1 VTLKFLLDTNIV
13 SEPLRPT
20 PNRGILDKLRV
31 HQSECAIA
39 SIVWH
44 ELVYGSE
51 RLPKSAKRRAV
62 EHYLMNVVR
71 PTLPILAYE
80 ERAAQ
85 WHAVERARLAAMGK
99 TPPFVDGQIASVAI
113 INDLT
118 LVTMNTRDF
127 AHFTNLTVTNWI
139 DPEHSGR
146 GGQ

>member
-1 VTLKFLLDTNIV
+1 MIVKFLLDTNII

-20 PNRGILDKLRV
+20 PNPSVLDRLSV

-44 ELVYGSE
+44 ELVYGCE
-51 RLPKSAKRRAV
+51 RLPRSAKRRAV

-71 PTLPILAYE
+71 PTLPILAYG

-85 WHAVERARLAAMGK
+85 WHAVERARLAALGK
-99 TPPFVDGQIASVAI
+99 TPPFVDGQIAAVAI
-113 INDLT
+113 VNELT

-127 AHFTNLTVTNWI
+127 AQFRDLSVTKWL
-139 DPEHSGR
+139 DR
-146 GGQ
+146 